1 MSISQ
6 NKYAQMRCRLSF
18 LSPSLYP
25 PLIALHI
32 KASDLLRRP
41 QKGIVIS
48 YLVFR
53 DRRHCKSLWFIP
65 PNTESARSWLS
76 APEAAGCAM
85 EGFQGPGCLLV
96 SARGSGTESSP
107 WLPAGR
113 SRFQGRVLLCPREMF
128 RFRSPSELISLLSP
142 GWERSRLPVRSAWF
156 HRGFAYC

>member
-1 MSISQ
+1 
-6 NKYAQMRCRLSF
+6 MRCRLSF

-96 SARGSGTESSP
+96 SAEGFRHWILSLAPCRQEQISGKGTALSQRDVP
-107 WLPAGR
+107 
-113 SRFQGRVLLCPREMF
+113 F
-128 RFRSPSELISLLSP
+128 SLSKWADFSL
-142 GWERSRLPVRSAWF
+142 ESRLGEKQASSKVCLVPSRLCILLA
-156 HRGFAYC
+156 G